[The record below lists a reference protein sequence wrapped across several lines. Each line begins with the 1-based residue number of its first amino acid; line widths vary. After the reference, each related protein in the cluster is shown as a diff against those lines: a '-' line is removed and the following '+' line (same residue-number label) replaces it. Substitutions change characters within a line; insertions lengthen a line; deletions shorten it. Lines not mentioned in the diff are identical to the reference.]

1 VLEAVLNGLSNIDDI
16 AVKAYEDTP
25 NAHPGLARDQTLA
38 HLLSHQR
45 QGRLSSDNSS
55 NWHASIE

>member
-16 AVKAYEDTP
+16 AAKAYEDTP

-45 QGRLSSDNSS
+45 QGRLRSDNSS